1 MYLSVLAHLTLCVVR
16 ACACGAVRGV
26 WRRVA
31 CFVRVMCVVRCVRVV
46 CVVSV
51 VYVKCVQFRLLLAI
65 PLWHQGFLRL
75 GMLRAHCDGVFFSK
89 CLPVRCVSHLGFL
102 PCSLLLVHS
111 LCFRCFALARR
122 PSCPPPWSLVRVCK
136 SVDRRCPT
144 GVSKSVIAQ
153 KPASELSAA
162 SGAQGS
168 GETAPTYCD
177 DQLHPVQ
184 GFAVSRSHS
193 FLSLFFSHGTP
204 LQKQVRARTGH
215 SLGDTLKHSA
225 FPGKGCWCW
234 TVTERSRQHRFRSA
248 IASWRVRH

>member
-75 GMLRAHCDGVFFSK
+75 GMLRAHCDGVFFRNV
-89 CLPVRCVSHLGFL
+89 CLSVVFHIWVSFLVRC
-102 PCSLLLVHS
+102 CSFTS

-184 GFAVSRSHS
+184 GFAVSLSHS
-193 FLSLFFSHGTP
+193 FLSLFF
-204 LQKQVRARTGH
+204 LTGH
-215 SLGDTLKHSA
+215 HCRSKCAPGPGIRWETL
-225 FPGKGCWCW
+225 
-234 TVTERSRQHRFRSA
+234 
-248 IASWRVRH
+248 